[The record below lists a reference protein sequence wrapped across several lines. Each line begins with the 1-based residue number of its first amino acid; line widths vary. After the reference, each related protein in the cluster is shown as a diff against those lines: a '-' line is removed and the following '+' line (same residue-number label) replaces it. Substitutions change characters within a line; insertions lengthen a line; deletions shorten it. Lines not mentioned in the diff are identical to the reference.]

1 MKSVK
6 ELRKRE
12 AERVEKKARMYST
25 SEGRAN
31 FAEALE
37 SAQVEHAVV
46 GFDRYGRPLAA
57 LVPIDAVRMLAGAVA
72 DVDPAL
78 RDKITRAAR
87 LFLANVPGKST
98 LSVAKTKVKVV
109 KVAKKKK
116 SGAAA
121 RAKARRTVR

>member
-1 MKSVK
+1 
-6 ELRKRE
+6 
-12 AERVEKKARMYST
+12 MYST

-57 LVPIDAVRMLAGAVA
+57 LVPIDAVRMIAGQAQ

-78 RDKITRAAR
+78 REKITRSAR
-87 LFLANVPGKST
+87 LFLANVPGKSA
-98 LSVAKTKVKVV
+98 LAAPAKAKTMAKP
-109 KVAKKKK
+109 KKKK
-116 SGAAA
+116 GGKVA
-121 RAKARRTVR
+121 RARARRSVR

>member
-12 AERVEKKARMYST
+12 ADRVEKKARIYST

-37 SAQVEHAVV
+37 LAQLEHAVV

-57 LVPIDAVRMLAGAVA
+57 LVPIDAVRMLAGHDSEVE
-72 DVDPAL
+72 PA
-78 RDKITRAAR
+78 TREKVQRMAR
-87 LFLANVPGKST
+87 LFLANVPGRST
-98 LSVAKTKVKVV
+98 LARTPKKAVKKQAKA
-109 KVAKKKK
+109 AKKKK
-116 SGAAA
+116 KP
-121 RAKARRTVR
+121 AKAPSGR

>member
-57 LVPIDAVRMLAGAVA
+57 LVPIDAVRMLAGASA

-98 LSVAKTKVKVV
+98 LSAPKAKAVK
-109 KVAKKKK
+109 AKKKK
-116 SGAAA
+116 GGAAA

>member
-12 AERVEKKARMYST
+12 ADRADKKARIYST

-37 SAQVEHAVV
+37 SAQLENAVI

-57 LVPIDAVRMLAGAVA
+57 LVSIDAVRMLANMDQDVEPAV
-72 DVDPAL
+72 
-78 RDKITRAAR
+78 REKITRMAR
-87 LFLANVPGKST
+87 LFLHNVPAKSALGRT
-98 LSVAKTKVKVV
+98 ARKAPP
-109 KVAKKKK
+109 AKKK
-116 SGAAA
+116 A
-121 RAKARRTVR
+121 AKAVKVSRRSK

>member
-1 MKSVK
+1 MKSVR

-12 AERVEKKARMYST
+12 ADRVEKKARMYST

-57 LVPIDAVRMLAGAVA
+57 LVPIDAVRMIAGQAQ

-78 RDKITRAAR
+78 REKIMRSAR
-87 LFLANVPGKST
+87 LFLANVPGKSA
-98 LSVAKTKVKVV
+98 LAAPAKAKAPAKP
-109 KVAKKKK
+109 KKKK
-116 SGAAA
+116 GGKVA
-121 RAKARRTVR
+121 RARARRGVR